1 MANPILARRQIRQAV
16 IAALQGAG
24 VVPAK
29 SLSSPGDWV
38 TQPER
43 VPAILVR
50 VTKATKEPQA
60 TGPTNF
66 TTVVLVELETR
77 VSANSAA
84 TAQDELDELDAKVE
98 QALFTNTELI
108 RLVQRFGME
117 AESEINSEGR
127 NHVGGTRM
135 QLRCEAFEAFDPI
148 YDAPDALQ
156 PVAPPLEGVALHV
169 DLAAPFDA
177 NGVYESQFAGAV
189 PAAPRT
195 TGPDGRDEGGL
206 EITLNS

>member
-16 IAALQGAG
+16 VAALQGAG

-50 VTKATKEPQA
+50 VTKAIKEPVA
-60 TGPTNF
+60 TGPANF
-66 TTVVLVELETR
+66 TTVVIVELETR

-98 QALFTNTELI
+98 QALFTNVELI
-108 RLVQRFGME
+108 HLVQRMGME

-148 YDAPDALQ
+148 YDAPDGLQ
-156 PVAPPLEGVALHV
+156 PVAPPLDGVTLHV

-177 NGVYESQFAGAV
+177 TGVYDSQFAGAV

-195 TGPDGRDEGGL
+195 TGPDGREEGRV
-206 EITLNS
+206 EINLNT